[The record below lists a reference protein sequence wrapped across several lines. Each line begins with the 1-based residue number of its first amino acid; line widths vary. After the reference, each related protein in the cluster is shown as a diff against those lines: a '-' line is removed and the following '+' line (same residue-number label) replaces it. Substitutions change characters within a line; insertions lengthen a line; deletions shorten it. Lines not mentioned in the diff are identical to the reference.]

1 MIPLTLP
8 QVRLAVM
15 GKSGPFYDGSA
26 THRLPHLPVSSV
38 STDTRV
44 IQAGGVF
51 VALRGDRFDG
61 HAFLDKAL
69 AAGAVG
75 AIVDHKPI
83 GAPPELPLIQV
94 ADTRRALGRLA
105 NHVRRQLKHTKVIA
119 VAGSNGK
126 TGTKHLIHAALSRHL
141 QGTVSPKSF
150 NNDIGVPLTLL
161 PVSPRQDYVVVECGT
176 NHPGEIAVLSRI
188 SEPDIAVITNA
199 GPEHLEGL
207 RSLDGVRKENA
218 AITVGM
224 KPDGCL
230 VVHGDDRAL
239 LACCG
244 GPGGRKVTFG
254 LERTNNLW
262 ATDIR
267 SDFSGVRFRL
277 NGTRQEVFV
286 PMLGRHVAV
295 NALAAIA
302 VARRMGVPD
311 AAVLAGLAEAAG
323 PPMRMEHSEVGG
335 IRVINDAYNANPA
348 SVAAALQTLRD
359 LPHDG
364 RKLAVLG
371 DMLELGAQSDAF
383 HREAGR
389 YAAKA
394 GVDLLICVGPGG
406 SLIAAGAVTAGMC
419 SEQVHCFD
427 DALAAAAQ
435 MCELVRRGD
444 LLLLKGS
451 RGVGLERVAAALEP
465 TLRMA
470 G

>member
-44 IQAGGVF
+44 IQAGSVF

-188 SEPDIAVITNA
+188 S
-199 GPEHLEGL
+199 
-207 RSLDGVRKENA
+207 
-218 AITVGM
+218 
-224 KPDGCL
+224 
-230 VVHGDDRAL
+230 
-239 LACCG
+239 
-244 GPGGRKVTFG
+244 
-254 LERTNNLW
+254 
-262 ATDIR
+262 
-267 SDFSGVRFRL
+267 
-277 NGTRQEVFV
+277 
-286 PMLGRHVAV
+286 
-295 NALAAIA
+295 
-302 VARRMGVPD
+302 
-311 AAVLAGLAEAAG
+311 
-323 PPMRMEHSEVGG
+323 
-335 IRVINDAYNANPA
+335 
-348 SVAAALQTLRD
+348 
-359 LPHDG
+359 
-364 RKLAVLG
+364 
-371 DMLELGAQSDAF
+371 
-383 HREAGR
+383 
-389 YAAKA
+389 
-394 GVDLLICVGPGG
+394 
-406 SLIAAGAVTAGMC
+406 
-419 SEQVHCFD
+419 
-427 DALAAAAQ
+427 
-435 MCELVRRGD
+435 
-444 LLLLKGS
+444 
-451 RGVGLERVAAALEP
+451 
-465 TLRMA
+465 
-470 G
+470 